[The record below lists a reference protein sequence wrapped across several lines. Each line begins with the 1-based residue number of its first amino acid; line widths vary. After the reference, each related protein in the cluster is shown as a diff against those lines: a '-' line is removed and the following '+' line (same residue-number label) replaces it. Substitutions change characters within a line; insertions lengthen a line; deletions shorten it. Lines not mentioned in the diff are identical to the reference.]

1 MAVSA
6 VSLQS
11 LKKSKDLLCIIILA
25 LIAILAFI
33 SRLLSVVRFESVI
46 HEFDPWFNY
55 RATQY
60 LVNEGFYK
68 FLTWF
73 DQVSWYPLGRVVGGT
88 LYPGIMITSGVIYK
102 VLHFFNFDIDI
113 RHICVFL
120 GPVFAGLTSI
130 ATYLLTSEV
139 CTKSDGLFAAAFVAI
154 APGYISRSVAGSYD
168 NEAISI
174 FLLMI
179 TFYFWVKS
187 VKTGSSFWAACT
199 ALFYFYMVSAW
210 GGYIFIINLI
220 PLHVFVLLLMGRY
233 SKRLYVA
240 YSTFYVLGTIGSM
253 QIPFVGFQ
261 PATTAEHM
269 AALGTFG
276 LLQIVAFAT
285 FCRDQLPSESFKTL
299 LKRALAIIFVIG
311 ISGFIILQRLHII
324 DPWTG
329 RLYSLFDT
337 GYAKKHIPIIA
348 SVSEHQ
354 PTAWPSFFFDL
365 HILVPMFPVG
375 VYFAFKKLTDENVFI
390 ILYAFTSAY
399 FAAVMVRLMLTLTPI
414 VCVAGGICMSHL
426 FDNFLE
432 YKKSKATVVK
442 VEETEEVL
450 SGNESTP
457 ESPASPKIP
466 QSPKASHSP
475 KMQNRTKKSENTQKQ
490 ESSEQSITIEI
501 KLIVTT
507 CLLLI
512 FSMYVLHCT
521 WVTSN
526 AYSSPSIVLASRNR
540 DGSQHIIDDFREAYY
555 WLRQNSA
562 EDAKIM
568 SWWDY
573 GYQLAGMTNRTTLV
587 DNNTWNNTH
596 IATVGRML
604 ASNEENAYEL
614 LKKHDVDYALVMF
627 GGAIG
632 YSGDDIN
639 KFLWMIRISENVY
652 PEQVKEEKFY
662 NDRGEYRVD
671 DSVSPTLRDSIMFKM
686 SFYRFKDLYPNNQ
699 AYDRV
704 RGTPIYSKPIQ
715 LTIMDEVY
723 SSENLL
729 VRIYK
734 IKKPDNIG
742 RSLQSAAVFNS
753 GRRRK
758 RNRKSRKYQ
767 QKDT

>member
-1 MAVSA
+1 
-6 VSLQS
+6 
-11 LKKSKDLLCIIILA
+11 
-25 LIAILAFI
+25 
-33 SRLLSVVRFESVI
+33 
-46 HEFDPWFNY
+46 
-55 RATQY
+55 
-60 LVNEGFYK
+60 
-68 FLTWF
+68 
-73 DQVSWYPLGRVVGGT
+73 
-88 LYPGIMITSGVIYK
+88 MITSGIIYK
-102 VLHFFNFDIDI
+102 VLHFFNFEIEI
-113 RHICVFL
+113 RNICVFL

-139 CTKSDGLFAAAFVAI
+139 CTKSAGLFAAAFVAI

-187 VKTGSSFWAACT
+187 VKTGSSFWSGCT

-276 LLQIVAFAT
+276 LLQIVAFAS

-299 LKRALAIIFVIG
+299 LKRALAVIFVIG
-311 ISGFIILQRLHII
+311 ITGFIVLQRLHII

-337 GYAKKHIPIIA
+337 GYAKKNIPIIA

-365 HILVPMFPVG
+365 HILIPMFPVG

-390 ILYAFTSAY
+390 ILYAFTASY

-414 VCVAGGICMSHL
+414 VCVAAGICMSHL

-432 YKKSKATVVK
+432 FKKSKATVVK
-442 VEETEEVL
+442 VEETEEEIL
-450 SGNESTP
+450 SGNESASEPPT
-457 ESPASPKIP
+457 SPKIP
-466 QSPKASHSP
+466 HSP
-475 KMQNRTKKSENTQKQ
+475 KMQPKLKKPEQKEQKQ
-490 ESSEQSITIEI
+490 DNSESTSVTIEV
-501 KLIVTT
+501 KLCVIAS
-507 CLLLI
+507 LILI
-512 FSMYVLHCT
+512 FSMYVWHCT

-555 WLRQNSA
+555 WLRQNSQ
-562 EDAKIM
+562 EDSKIM

-596 IATVGRML
+596 IATVGKML
-604 ASNEENAYEL
+604 ASNEEVAYEL

-639 KFLWMIRISENVY
+639 KFLWMIRITENVY
-652 PEQVKEEKFY
+652 PDQVKEERFY
-662 NDRGEYRVD
+662 NSRGEYRVD
-671 DSVSPTLRDSIMFKM
+671 DTVSPTFRDSIMFKM
-686 SFYRFKDLYPNNQ
+686 SYYRIKDLYPNNQ

-704 RGTPIYSKPIQ
+704 RGTNIYSKPIQ
-715 LTIMDEVY
+715 LSIMDEVY

-742 RSLQSAAVFNS
+742 RSLQSAAIFNS

-758 RNRKSRKYQ
+758 RNRKSRKQY
-767 QKDT
+767 KINE

>member
-6 VSLQS
+6 VGLQN
-11 LKKSKDLLCIIILA
+11 LKKSKDLLCIVILF

-88 LYPGIMITSGVIYK
+88 LYPGIMITSGIIYK
-102 VLHFFNFDIDI
+102 VLHFFNFNIDI
-113 RHICVFL
+113 RYICVFL
-120 GPVFAGLTSI
+120 GPVFSGLTAI
-130 ATYLLTSEV
+130 ATFLLTSEV
-139 CTKSDGLFAAAFVAI
+139 CTKSAGLFAAAFVAI

-253 QIPFVGFQ
+253 QIPFVRFQ

-276 LLQIVAFAT
+276 LMQIVAFAH
-285 FCRDQLPSESFKTL
+285 FCRSQLSSDSFKSL
-299 LKRALAIIFVIG
+299 LKRALIVIFIIG
-311 ISGFIILQRLHII
+311 IAGFIVLQRTGII

-365 HILVPMFPVG
+365 HILVPLFPVG

-390 ILYAFTSAY
+390 ILYAFTGAY

-414 VCVAGGICMSHL
+414 VCVAGGICVSNL
-426 FDNFLE
+426 LDNFLAS
-432 YKKSKATVVK
+432 KKPKTTIIK
-442 VEETEEVL
+442 VEENEDFT
-450 SGNESTP
+450 SGAESAP
-457 ESPASPKIP
+457 ESPGSPNISNSPRSGKRKVEQKA
-466 QSPKASHSP
+466 QSND
-475 KMQNRTKKSENTQKQ
+475 QQDQ
-490 ESSEQSITIEI
+490 ESSEGITSEV
-501 KLIVTT
+501 KLVVVS
-507 CLLLI
+507 CLLLV
-512 FSMYVLHCT
+512 FCMYVWHCT

-526 AYSSPSIVLASRNR
+526 AYSSPSIVLASRNK

-573 GYQLAGMTNRTTLV
+573 GYQLAGMTNRTTLT

-596 IATVGRML
+596 IATVGKML
-604 ASNEENAYEL
+604 ASNEENAYVL
-614 LKKHDVDYALVMF
+614 LRKHDVDYALVMF

-632 YSGDDIN
+632 YTGDDIN
-639 KFLWMIRISENVY
+639 KFLWMIRIAQDVY
-652 PEQVKEEKFY
+652 PNEVKEELFY
-662 NDRGEYRVD
+662 NSRGEYRVD
-671 DSVSPTLRDSIMFKM
+671 DSVSPTLRDSIMYKM

-699 AYDRV
+699 AFDRV
-704 RGTPIYSKPIQ
+704 RQTAVYSKPIQ
-715 LTIMDEVY
+715 LTTMDEVY

-734 IKKPDNIG
+734 IKKPDNLG
-742 RSLQSAAVFNS
+742 RSLQSAATFNS

-758 RNRKSRKYQ
+758 RNRKSRKHR
-767 QKDT
+767 D